1 MSNKLLAQFVIGLG
15 DDAMVLGQRLS
26 AWCSRGPYMEEDLAL
41 TNTTLDYIGRASL
54 FYQYAADLLGDEW
67 TEDKLAFTREER
79 EFTNLLI
86 HELPNGDFAF
96 TMARQYLLDV
106 FYDLYLRELQHSSD
120 ETIAAIADKAIK
132 ETSYH
137 LKRSEEWMKQLA
149 LGTEES
155 LQRLK
160 AALLE
165 LQDYCNELFLQSDAD
180 AGLTADG
187 ISADKPALRDSWVQ
201 RVNQLLTSLQMD
213 ELDLTRTIE
222 GGRVGLHTEHLGH
235 LLVDMQYLQRAFPNL
250 EW

>member
-1 MSNKLLAQFVIGLG
+1 MSNNLLAQFVIGLG

-106 FYDLYLRELQHSSD
+106 FYDLYLRELQQSSD
-120 ETIAAIADKAIK
+120 ATIAAIADKSIK

-137 LKRSEEWMKQLA
+137 LKRSEQWMKQLA

-155 LQRLK
+155 LQRLE

-180 AGLTADG
+180 ASLLADG
-187 ISADKPALRDSWVQ
+187 ISTDKSALRDAWVQ

>member
-165 LQDYCNELFLQSDAD
+165 LQDYCNELFLQSDPD
-180 AGLTADG
+180 AGLLADG
-187 ISADKPALRDSWVQ
+187 ISADKSALRDAWVQ